1 MNERAYDTAYIAMA
15 VSLKFREDID
25 MVCRIACQAEN
36 IMNTL
41 GITNQTVQYI
51 LGVFISNDLLNDN
64 EMYRNGESAKRILEL
79 LQEVLTRDQKV
90 ELMRK
95 MLTDEEKHRLS
106 VFIKELK

>member
-1 MNERAYDTAYIAMA
+1 MNERAYNTAYIAMA
-15 VSLKFREDID
+15 VGLKFREDID

-41 GITNQTVQYI
+41 GITNQTVQYM

-64 EMYRNGESAKRILEL
+64 EMYRNGESAKQKRILEL

-95 MLTDEEKHRLS
+95 MLEVMK
-106 VFIKELK
+106 

>member
-64 EMYRNGESAKRILEL
+64 EMYRNGESAKQKRILEL

-95 MLTDEEKHRLS
+95 MLEVMK
-106 VFIKELK
+106 

>member
-1 MNERAYDTAYIAMA
+1 MNERAYNTAYIAMA

-36 IMNTL
+36 IMYTL
-41 GITNQTVQYI
+41 GITDQTAQYI
-51 LGVFISNDLLNDN
+51 LGVFISNDLLKDN

-79 LQEVLTRDQKV
+79 LPEVLTRDQKV

>member
-64 EMYRNGESAKRILEL
+64 EMCRNGESAKQKRILEL
-79 LQEVLTRDQKV
+79 LQKVLTRDQKV

-95 MLTDEEKHRLS
+95 MLEVMK
-106 VFIKELK
+106 

>member
-1 MNERAYDTAYIAMA
+1 MNERAYNTAYIAMA
-15 VSLKFREDID
+15 VGLKFREDID
-25 MVCRIACQAEN
+25 MVCRIACHAEN

-41 GITNQTVQYI
+41 GITNQTVQYT

-95 MLTDEEKHRLS
+95 MLEIMK
-106 VFIKELK
+106 

>member
-15 VSLKFREDID
+15 VGLKFREDID

-41 GITNQTVQYI
+41 GITNQTVQYTI
-51 LGVFISNDLLNDN
+51 GASISHDLLNDHVA
-64 EMYRNGESAKRILEL
+64 YRDEEKAIRTRLLEL
-79 LQEVLTRDQKV
+79 LVDILTRDQKV

-95 MLTDEEKHRLS
+95 MLEVMK
-106 VFIKELK
+106 

>member
-1 MNERAYDTAYIAMA
+1 MNERAYNTAYIAMA

-64 EMYRNGESAKRILEL
+64 EMYRNGESAKQKRILEL

-95 MLTDEEKHRLS
+95 MLEVMK
-106 VFIKELK
+106 

>member
-1 MNERAYDTAYIAMA
+1 MNERAYNTAYIAMA
-15 VSLKFREDID
+15 VGLKFREDID
-25 MVCRIACQAEN
+25 TVCRIACQAEN
-36 IMNTL
+36 IMDTL

-64 EMYRNGESAKRILEL
+64 EMYRNGESAKQKRILEL

-95 MLTDEEKHRLS
+95 MLEVMK
-106 VFIKELK
+106 

>member
-106 VFIKELK
+106 VLSRS

>member
-1 MNERAYDTAYIAMA
+1 MNERAYNTAHIAMA

-64 EMYRNGESAKRILEL
+64 EMYRNGESAKQKRILEL

-95 MLTDEEKHRLS
+95 MLEVMK
-106 VFIKELK
+106 

>member
-15 VSLKFREDID
+15 VGLKFREDID
-25 MVCRIACQAEN
+25 TVCRIACQAEN

-41 GITNQTVQYI
+41 GITNQTVQYTI
-51 LGVFISNDLLNDN
+51 GVFISNDLLNDN
-64 EMYRNGESAKRILEL
+64 EMYRNGESAKQKRILEL

-95 MLTDEEKHRLS
+95 MLEVMK
-106 VFIKELK
+106 

>member
-15 VSLKFREDID
+15 VGLKFREDID

-64 EMYRNGESAKRILEL
+64 EMYRNGESAKQKRILEL

-95 MLTDEEKHRLS
+95 MLEVMK
-106 VFIKELK
+106 

>member
-1 MNERAYDTAYIAMA
+1 MNERAYNTAYIAMA

-25 MVCRIACQAEN
+25 MVCWIACQAEN
-36 IMNTL
+36 IMYTL

>member
-1 MNERAYDTAYIAMA
+1 MNERAYNTAYIAMA
-15 VSLKFREDID
+15 VGLKFREDID

-36 IMNTL
+36 IMYTL
-41 GITNQTVQYI
+41 GITDQTAQYI

-64 EMYRNGESAKRILEL
+64 EMYRNGESAKQKRILEL

-95 MLTDEEKHRLS
+95 MLEVMK
-106 VFIKELK
+106 

>member
-1 MNERAYDTAYIAMA
+1 MNERAYNTAYIAMA
-15 VSLKFREDID
+15 VGLKFREDID
-25 MVCRIACQAEN
+25 TVCRIACQAEN

-64 EMYRNGESAKRILEL
+64 EMYRNGESAKQKRILEL

-95 MLTDEEKHRLS
+95 MLEVMK
-106 VFIKELK
+106 

>member
-1 MNERAYDTAYIAMA
+1 MNERAYNTAYIAMA
-15 VSLKFREDID
+15 VGLKFREDID

-41 GITNQTVQYI
+41 GITNQTAQYI

-64 EMYRNGESAKRILEL
+64 EMYRNGESAKQKRILEL

-95 MLTDEEKHRLS
+95 MLEE
-106 VFIKELK
+106 

>member
-15 VSLKFREDID
+15 VGLKFREDID

-41 GITNQTVQYI
+41 GITDQAVQYTI
-51 LGVFISNDLLNDN
+51 GVFISNDLLNDN
-64 EMYRNGESAKRILEL
+64 EVYRNGDTEKRILEL
-79 LQEVLTRDQKV
+79 LQKVLTRDQKV

-95 MLTDEEKHRLS
+95 TLEVMK
-106 VFIKELK
+106 

>member
-1 MNERAYDTAYIAMA
+1 MNERAYNTAYIAMA
-15 VSLKFREDID
+15 VGLKFREDID
-25 MVCRIACQAEN
+25 TVCRIACQAEN
-36 IMNTL
+36 IMDTL
-41 GITNQTVQYI
+41 GITNQTAQYI

-64 EMYRNGESAKRILEL
+64 EMYRNGESGKRILEL